1 LSIESLPDRAS
12 VFQCRWRRQ
21 KQTDRAKDTKESR
34 KEGSTNLPTE
44 SSKSTRTSRMTC
56 SNANTLST
64 VSSVS
69 LSLHSGSIS
78 FLNFY
83 QHIEEIIKTINKYCR
98 NGSKAALILSLRY
111 SQIIDNESLHE
122 LAYLTETLRR
132 EEVKI
137 IFSGLHQ
144 RIIKQM
150 EEVAFF
156 SLLLQEEEKC
166 MYSINTR

>member
-1 LSIESLPDRAS
+1 
-12 VFQCRWRRQ
+12 
-21 KQTDRAKDTKESR
+21 
-34 KEGSTNLPTE
+34 
-44 SSKSTRTSRMTC
+44 MTC